1 MSIIKFLTSK
11 VFFKQLALAAVAI
24 VVFCFLILKWLDI
37 TTNNGEFITVPDLKG
52 KSLETVQIEL
62 DDNQL
67 AMEIQDSA
75 NFNPN
80 YPKFSVI
87 EQDPIA
93 GAQVK
98 ENRKI
103 YLTLNPSGYR
113 KVAVPAIMQRTF
125 RQAKPTLEALGFKV
139 GEKTYIDNIGKDV
152 VLGIKYNGKNIKVGD
167 KLPLTTKIDLVL
179 GNGNRA
185 SNFTRITSNGFTL

>member
-87 EQDPIA
+87 KQDPIA

-185 SNFTRITSNGFTL
+185 SN